1 MNKTIGNIIHS
12 TVITIL
18 YNVIVYMLISQD
30 DCVRRTAKVYMKQ
43 SNLHHTHISLHDND
57 NHTVYPDITQNRW
70 GNNGKTICTATQ
82 LNERILLSMYATLQT
97 SNKFTF
103 QFSIPFCHTA
113 NLGKFSI
120 LLFLLLIRLATFF
133 MASTASSTYAWS
145 GWVVSV
151 YFSNS
156 YSKPQKKT
164 DKLTCT
170 GDNSS
175 LQIQGAKII
184 Q

>member
-1 MNKTIGNIIHS
+1 MMIVLGEQPRCTCSNQTCTIHIYLYMIM
-12 TVITIL
+12 ITI
-18 YNVIVYMLISQD
+18 
-30 DCVRRTAKVYMKQ
+30 
-43 SNLHHTHISLHDND
+43 
-57 NHTVYPDITQNRW
+57 YPDITQNRW
-70 GNNGKTICTATQ
+70 DNNGKTISLQHKTHIYLFIGSDTI
-82 LNERILLSMYATLQT
+82 EWTYTVEYVYAPLQT